1 MSDSTIQ
8 EFRRNALKPFSVYNT
23 CFQRMV
29 ECAFQKLSEKY
40 ELKQPLCYSHNYILQ
55 TIYYQ
60 EKPLT
65 LAEISRRSGQKLP
78 NVSVAAN
85 ALRENGLIVCRQ
97 LETDKRKY
105 SVTLSEKGKALCDEY
120 IREYL
125 TPMNETLWKKIT
137 PEDWDELHRILSR
150 LEKNA
155 RECMRQMDL
164 EE

>member
-1 MSDSTIQ
+1 MSESTIQ
-8 EFRRNALKPFSVYNT
+8 GFHRNSLKSFMAYNT
-23 CFQRMV
+23 CFQRLV
-29 ECAFQKLSEKY
+29 DRAFQKLSEKY
-40 ELKQPLCYSHNYILQ
+40 ELKRPLCYSHNYILQ

-85 ALRENGLIVCRQ
+85 ALRENELIVCRQ

-120 IREYL
+120 IQECL
-125 TPMNETLWKKIT
+125 IPINKVLWKGTT
-137 PEDWDELHRILSR
+137 PEERDQLHRTLTQ
-150 LEKNA
+150 LEENA

-164 EE
+164 AE